1 MLSDRELQARHYW
14 RMMQS
19 GMAEL
24 TVTEFKDEMATL
36 GRRTESPVL
45 RELCARNETRYD
57 RSFTVVRAAVR

>member
-1 MLSDRELQARHYW
+1 
-14 RMMQS
+14 
-19 GMAEL
+19 L